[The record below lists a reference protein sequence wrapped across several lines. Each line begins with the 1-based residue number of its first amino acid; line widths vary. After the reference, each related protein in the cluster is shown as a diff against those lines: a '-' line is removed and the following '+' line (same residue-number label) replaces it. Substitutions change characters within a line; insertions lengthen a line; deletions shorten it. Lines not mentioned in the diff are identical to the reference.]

1 MFEVVQVNLEL
12 IPLMA
17 LAFGLSLDNF
27 RSSIAIGTIP
37 FGWRRAV
44 QISLIFGVWDT
55 VGPLLG
61 GLLGQ
66 QLGEFLG
73 DWGEYVGAAALG
85 LYGMYFIVAAIR
97 NPEPEEVD
105 HPWVTL
111 FGMPLSLSLDNFVA
125 GAGLGI
131 AGFTLVVP
139 ALTFGAMTVVMSFA
153 GLFVGRMVANVLPI
167 RSDLFSGISLVG
179 AAVLLPLAF
188 G

>member
-1 MFEVVQVNLEL
+1 MTLEFLPL
-12 IPLMA
+12 IA

-44 QISLIFGVWDT
+44 QVALVFGLWDA

-61 GLLGQ
+61 GFLGHY
-66 QLGEFLG
+66 LGDFLG
-73 DWGEYVGAAALG
+73 DSAEYIGAAALG
-85 LYGMYFIVAAIR
+85 LYGVYFIVGAIR
-97 NPEPEEVD
+97 HPEPEDMD

-111 FGMPLSLSLDNFVA
+111 FGMPFSLSVDNFVA

-131 AGFTLVVP
+131 AGFSLVVP
-139 ALTFGAMTVVMSFA
+139 MLAFGAMTVVMTFA
-153 GLFVGRMVANVLPI
+153 GLYVGRMAAKVVRVRA
-167 RSDLFSGISLVG
+167 DLFSGISLLG
-179 AAVLLPLAF
+179 AAILLPLVF

>member
-1 MFEVVQVNLEL
+1 MTLEFL
-12 IPLMA
+12 PLLA

-44 QISLIFGVWDT
+44 QVALVFGLWDA

-61 GLLGQ
+61 GVLGHY
-66 QLGEFLG
+66 LGNFLG
-73 DWGEYVGAAALG
+73 DTAAYIGAAALG
-85 LYGMYFIVAAIR
+85 LYGVYFIVGAIR
-97 NPEPEEVD
+97 KPEPEDMD

-111 FGMPLSLSLDNFVA
+111 FGMPLSLTLDNFIA

-131 AGFTLVVP
+131 AGFSLLVP
-139 ALTFGAMTVVMSFA
+139 MLAFGAMTVVMSFA
-153 GLFVGRMVANVLPI
+153 GLFVGRLAAKVVRV
-167 RSDLFSGISLVG
+167 RSDLFSGISLLG
-179 AAVLLPLAF
+179 AAILLPLVF